1 MGRAGVPECV
11 GSVVRELYS
20 QPSHECLNSRG
31 KAIGRERMVRRSQSQ
46 EKLAANRSRS
56 DLFEIPQDGC
66 ADLRRE
72 RVVLGF
78 SLLGSP
84 DVDAFSFPVEIIKG

>member
-1 MGRAGVPECV
+1 MRRAGVPERV

-20 QPSHECLNSRG
+20 QPSHEWLNSRG
-31 KAIGRERMVRRSQSQ
+31 KTIGRERMVRRSQSQ

-56 DLFEIPQDGC
+56 NLLEVPQDGC
-66 ADLRRE
+66 ANFWGE
-72 RVVLGF
+72 RILLGF

-84 DVDAFSFPVEIIKG
+84 NVDAFSFPVEIIKG